1 MAEQKRLFR
10 SSTDRVLGG
19 VAGGLAQYMQVD
31 PVFVRLAFVV
41 LALFQGIGLI
51 IYLIMWLVVP
61 DEASTNLNGEAIIR
75 ANAEDM
81 RARAQQFTGSMRA
94 GSQGPLLVGAV
105 LVSLGIMFLLREF
118 GIAPGVLW
126 PLVLIGL
133 GAFLL
138 FARR

>member
-10 SSTDRVLGG
+10 SSADRVLGG

-31 PVFVRLAFVV
+31 PVFVRIAFVL

-61 DEASTNLNGEAIIR
+61 DEASASLNGEAVIR

-81 RARAQQFTGSMRA
+81 RARVQQFAGSIRA
-94 GSQGPLLVGAV
+94 GSQGPLLVGAL

-118 GIAPGVLW
+118 GLPTGVLW